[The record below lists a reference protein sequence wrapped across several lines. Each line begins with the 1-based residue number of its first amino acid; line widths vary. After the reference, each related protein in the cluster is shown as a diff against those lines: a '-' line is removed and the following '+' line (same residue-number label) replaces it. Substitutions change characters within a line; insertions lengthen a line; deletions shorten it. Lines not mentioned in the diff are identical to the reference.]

1 MNLRSLIP
9 HTFLKNW
16 KGDNKLSKK
25 EKKYNHR
32 AGTPSLIAG
41 LTLAMVA
48 AVAALFMS
56 HNLSREADTPTSEKS
71 GNSSPQLI
79 VSADDSSEKTKP
91 KPVERSGLEIRY
103 LDVGQGDCSLIL
115 LPDGKNV
122 LIDAGPDSS
131 ADYVVE
137 YLKNEKIEKIDYLI
151 ATHPHE
157 DHIGGMDEVINN
169 FEIGRVYA
177 PKIEESDESTDVSNE
192 QPAAVTTKTYENFL
206 NAVSAKGLKIING
219 KSGTHIYF
227 SLSLTIDIIAPN
239 STYYSDINN
248 YSLVVQMKYAQHRFL
263 FMGDAENYSEQE
275 ILEGD
280 YDIKANVIKIGH
292 HGSYSASSNAFI
304 EKVDPDYAII
314 SCGKDNQYGH
324 PHAETLK
331 TLEKNEV
338 NVLRTDLKG
347 TIAVKSDG
355 INELDFTTERDDSE
369 NSGSES
375 GKKSENSDSSDNSE
389 ETNAESRGDISDES
403 SGIESPESIAA

>member
-1 MNLRSLIP
+1 MSRKRKS
-9 HTFLKNW
+9 
-16 KGDNKLSKK
+16 
-25 EKKYNHR
+25 YNRR

-41 LTLAMVA
+41 LTLALIA

-56 HNLSREADTPTSEKS
+56 HNSSSSSGVNTPTADKNNSI
-71 GNSSPQLI
+71 SSPQSV
-79 VSADDSSEKTKP
+79 VSADESGEKIKS
-91 KPVERSGLEIRY
+91 KPVERNGLEIRY

-137 YLKNEKIEKIDYLI
+137 YLKNEKIDKIDYLI

-177 PKIEESDESTDVSNE
+177 PKIEENGGSTEVSDGEPSAS
-192 QPAAVTTKTYENFL
+192 AAVTTKTYEDFL
-206 NAVSAKGLKIING
+206 KAVSDKGLKIING
-219 KSGTHIYF
+219 KCGTHVYF

-248 YSLVVQMKYAQHRFL
+248 YSLVVQMKYAQHSFL

-275 ILEGD
+275 ILDGD
-280 YDIKANVIKIGH
+280 YDIKANVIK
-292 HGSYSASSNAFI
+292 I

-314 SCGKDNQYGH
+314 SCGKDNRYGH

-331 TLEKNEV
+331 TLEKNEIY
-338 NVLRTDLKG
+338 VLRTDLRG
-347 TIAVKSDG
+347 TITVKSDG
-355 INELDFTTERDDSE
+355 INELRVTTDRDDSE
-369 NSGSES
+369 SFKDESSGTPMD
-375 GKKSENSDSSDNSE
+375 GDSSDRSE
-389 ETNAESRGDISDES
+389 ETSVESEGEISDES
-403 SGIESPESIAA
+403 TDNENVESIAA